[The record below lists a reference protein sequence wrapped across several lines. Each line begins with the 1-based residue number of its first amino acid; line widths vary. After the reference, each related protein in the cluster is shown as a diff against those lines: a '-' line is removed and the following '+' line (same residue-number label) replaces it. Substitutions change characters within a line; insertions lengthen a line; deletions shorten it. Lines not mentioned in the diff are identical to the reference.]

1 MIKIE
6 RLPSPEILVERF
18 AGLTVAYLS
27 NPNRKVFDARTGLY
41 REIKRILMLMTQE
54 HCSFCDGFPVANT
67 GDAIEHFKPSSDTNF
82 RHLAYDW
89 ENLYYCCT
97 KCNSSKGI
105 RFDENLLRPDDIEY
119 FFENFF
125 SYNAK
130 EAKLEPAFDISEEDR
145 ERAKKTIQLYNL
157 NRTENK
163 TERRRMIKNFLKEKH
178 ERDDFPF
185 RYIIDLELI

>member
-6 RLPSPEILVERF
+6 RLPSPEILNDKFEEKTDAF
-18 AGLTVAYLS
+18 LA
-27 NPNRKVFDARTGLY
+27 NPNRKVFDARTKLY
-41 REIKRILMLMTQE
+41 KQTKEVLMLMTQD
-54 HCSFCDGFPVANT
+54 HCSFCDGFPIANT
-67 GDAIEHFKPSSDTNF
+67 GDAIEHFKPSSNVNF

-89 ENLYYCCT
+89 ENLYYCCP

-105 RFDENLLRPDDIEY
+105 RFDERLLKPDDIQYSFET
-119 FFENFF
+119 FFN
-125 SYNAK
+125 YNAK
-130 EAKLEPAFDISEEDR
+130 EAKLEPAFDISEEHR
-145 ERAKKTIQLYNL
+145 ERAEKTIELYNL

-163 TERRRMIKNFLKEKH
+163 TERRRMIKNFVRGRH